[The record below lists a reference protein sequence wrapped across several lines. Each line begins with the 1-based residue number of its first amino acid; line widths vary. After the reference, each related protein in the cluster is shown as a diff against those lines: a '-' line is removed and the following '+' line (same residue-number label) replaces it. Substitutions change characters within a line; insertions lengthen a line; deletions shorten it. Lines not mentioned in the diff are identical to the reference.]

1 MIRRLNDV
9 PNVRTVF
16 ISLIRDYL
24 TRVYMDV
31 NVQIKKF
38 SRIGVSFFSLKCL
51 FDLIISNF
59 MYLL

>member
-1 MIRRLNDV
+1 MCQMSEL
-9 PNVRTVF
+9 F
-16 ISLIRDYL
+16 SFLL
-24 TRVYMDV
+24 LEMDV

-51 FDLIISNF
+51 FDLIIRNF